1 MENKKHFKKLLKH
14 YLNLR
19 KININDDDNNINIIK
34 NIYKVMDYVNKLSNN
49 EELTITSVDYQ
60 TSVLET
66 LEKDKFNYEYDAK
79 NILVFIKKYCYT
91 LLNKIFERNLVF
103 KNKTIGSEIFAP
115 VEEGDLDGIS
125 ISESYND
132 FKVYNENGS
141 TPLHVC
147 IKNGDT
153 TILKK
158 FLKNGESIDLND
170 KNGHSLLEYA
180 CELKDPNLITFL
192 ISHGSNPKKHLFF
205 RENNKDCKMLT
216 NDIDLANLI
225 KICLQIGAL
234 SKDKILP
241 KCAREKLYN
250 NVNNNSCLESEK
262 YEDYTNN
269 LKRLCF
275 NKISNNHYVGLG
287 NLEFSD
293 FYEFFKFTVLNLDE
307 EDFNTY
313 YNIIDEE
320 FNYSI
325 NNKLGCPDNYFEI
338 LIINLVPFIKYD
350 FNISSKFII
359 VNELVYTV
367 RLIIENNNL
376 KLDKKFYNKILNK
389 VWLDYKDI
397 LPIDFIGIN
406 LSNIFSKIKN
416 IL

>member
-60 TSVLET
+60 TSVFET
-66 LEKDKFNYEYDAK
+66 LEKDNFNYEYDSK
-79 NILVFIKKYCYT
+79 NILVFIKKYCHT

-250 NVNNNSCLESEK
+250 NVNN
-262 YEDYTNN
+262 
-269 LKRLCF
+269 
-275 NKISNNHYVGLG
+275 
-287 NLEFSD
+287 
-293 FYEFFKFTVLNLDE
+293 
-307 EDFNTY
+307 
-313 YNIIDEE
+313 
-320 FNYSI
+320 
-325 NNKLGCPDNYFEI
+325 
-338 LIINLVPFIKYD
+338 
-350 FNISSKFII
+350 
-359 VNELVYTV
+359 
-367 RLIIENNNL
+367 
-376 KLDKKFYNKILNK
+376 KK
-389 VWLDYKDI
+389 V
-397 LPIDFIGIN
+397 
-406 LSNIFSKIKN
+406 
-416 IL
+416 